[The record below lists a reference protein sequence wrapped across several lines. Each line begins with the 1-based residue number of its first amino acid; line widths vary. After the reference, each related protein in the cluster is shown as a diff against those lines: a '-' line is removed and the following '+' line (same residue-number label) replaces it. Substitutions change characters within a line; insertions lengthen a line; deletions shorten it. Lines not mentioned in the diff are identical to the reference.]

1 MIPSWKDP
9 ETQDLWTLIASEIAL
24 LPGMTD
30 KIGSVSP
37 SSLSLCKC
45 MVGFR
50 NATTGSTHRLP
61 KGWPRN
67 PAPRR
72 MRCSYES
79 NGRQG

>member
-9 ETQDLWTLIASEIAL
+9 ETQDLWMLIASEIAL

-37 SSLSLCKC
+37 SSLSSCKC

-50 NATTGSTHRLP
+50 NATTGSTHGCLRTTGQNLS
-61 KGWPRN
+61 RAVN
-67 PAPRR
+67 T
-72 MRCSYES
+72 
-79 NGRQG
+79 